1 MKTGKTLPD
10 LEAELKRQC
19 GMKRDFLAP
28 ARLLNVKSNGH
39 TELAWTGSEQPY
51 PLNAN
56 AHSQIA
62 QYVGIPQG
70 FYEFLRTRAETL
82 RVPIPLPP
90 TVPILGEAVDPNQL
104 RLAEDTALFDI
115 VVNRMLHSKSEEKRL
130 IRTLD
135 GTARALLSSS
145 FSTDLDN
152 YDVYAASVQAIL
164 ASGLCQEDVV
174 SSEITDTRLYLKVV
188 SPRLKG
194 DVAVGDAVQAGF
206 ILTNSEV
213 GAGSLSIRQFVL
225 RLVCQNGA
233 IVEDTVRLRHVGKKL
248 EADNNGVVFRSDTRE
263 AEARLRLLTMRD
275 HIQATLDEHRFA
287 KLLQSMQGA
296 AEMKIEGKVEAVV
309 EVTARKF
316 GLHEG
321 EKEDV
326 FRNLVQGAS
335 LTLWGLSNA
344 VTLAAQ
350 SAPSFDRSIELETI
364 GGRFLTLPAGEVKEI
379 IRAA

>member
-1 MKTGKTLPD
+1 MKTGKPLPD

-28 ARLLNVKSNGH
+28 ARLLNVRSNGH
-39 TELAWTGSEQPY
+39 TDLMWQGSEQPY
-51 PLNAN
+51 PLNTN

-62 QYVGIPQG
+62 QYVGIPQS
-70 FYEFLRTRAETL
+70 FYEFLRARATSL
-82 RVPIPLPP
+82 RVPVSLPP
-90 TVPILGEAVDPNQL
+90 TAPMLGETVDPSQL
-104 RLAEDTALFDI
+104 RLAEDTPLFDV
-115 VVNRMLHSKSEEKRL
+115 VVNRLLHGKEGDTRL

-135 GTARALLSSS
+135 GNARALLSSS

-152 YDVYAASVQAIL
+152 WDVYAASVQAIL
-164 ASGLCQEDVV
+164 ASGLCQEDVA

-233 IVEDTVRLRHVGKKL
+233 VVEDTYRARHVGRKL
-248 EADNNGVVFRSDTRE
+248 EADSAGVVFRSDTRE
-263 AEARLRLLTMRD
+263 AEAKLRLLTMRD

-287 KLLQSMQGA
+287 RLLQSMQGR
-296 AEMKIEGKVEAVV
+296 G
-309 EVTARKF
+309 
-316 GLHEG
+316 GN
-321 EKEDV
+321 ED
-326 FRNLVQGAS
+326 RG
-335 LTLWGLSNA
+335 
-344 VTLAAQ
+344 
-350 SAPSFDRSIELETI
+350 
-364 GGRFLTLPAGEVKEI
+364 
-379 IRAA
+379 

>member
-28 ARLLNVKSNGH
+28 ARLLHVRSNGH
-39 TELAWTGSEQPY
+39 TDLAWQGSEQPY

-56 AHSQIA
+56 AHTQVA

-70 FYEFLRTRAETL
+70 FYEFLRARADTL
-82 RVPIPLPP
+82 RVPVSLPP
-90 TVPILGEAVDPNQL
+90 TAPVPQELENPNQL
-104 RLAEDTALFDI
+104 RLCEDTPLFD
-115 VVNRMLHSKSEEKRL
+115 VMVNRLLHGKEGDTRL

-194 DVAVGDAVQAGF
+194 DVAVGDTVQAGF

-225 RLVCQNGA
+225 RLVCSNGA
-233 IVEDTVRLRHVGKKL
+233 VVEDTYRARHVGKKL
-248 EADNNGVVFRSDTRE
+248 EADSAGVVFRSDTRE
-263 AEARLRLLTMRD
+263 AEAKLRLLTMRD

-287 KLLQSMQGA
+287 RLLQSIKGA
-296 AEMKIEGKVEAVV
+296 AEVKIEGKAEAVV

-326 FRNLVQGAS
+326 FRNLVQSGS

-344 VTLAAQ
+344 VTLAAH
-350 SAPSFDRSIELETI
+350 SAPSYDRSVEMETI
-364 GGRFLTLPAGEVKEI
+364 GGRFLTLPASDVKEI
-379 IRAA
+379 VRAA

>member
-19 GMKRDFLAP
+19 GRKRDFLAP
-28 ARLLNVKSNGH
+28 ARLLHVRSNGH
-39 TELAWTGSEQPY
+39 TDLAWSQEHAY
-51 PLNAN
+51 AVNDN
-56 AHSQIA
+56 AHGQIA
-62 QYVGIPQG
+62 QYVGIPQS
-70 FYEFLRTRAETL
+70 FYEFLRARAETL
-82 RVPIPLPP
+82 RVPVSLPP
-90 TVPILGEAVDPNQL
+90 TAPIPGDLEDPNQL
-104 RLAEDTALFDI
+104 RLAEETLLFDV
-115 VVNRMLHSKSEEKRL
+115 VVNRLLHGRGGDTRL

-164 ASGLCQEDVV
+164 ANGLCQEDVV

-194 DVAVGDAVQAGF
+194 DVAVGDSVQAGF

-233 IVEDTVRLRHVGKKL
+233 VVEDTYRARHVGRKL
-248 EADNNGVVFRSDTRE
+248 EADSSGVVFRSDTRE

-287 KLLQSMQGA
+287 RLLQSMRGA
-296 AEMKIEGKVEAVV
+296 AETKIEGKAEAVV

-326 FRNLVQGAS
+326 YRNLIQGGP

-344 VTLAAQ
+344 VTLTAQ
-350 SAPSFDRSIELETI
+350 SAATYDRATELETI
-364 GGRFLTLPAGEVKEI
+364 GGRFLTLPASDVKEI
-379 IRAA
+379 VRVA

>member
-28 ARLLNVKSNGH
+28 ARLLHVRSNGH
-39 TELAWTGSEQPY
+39 TDLAWQGSERPY

-56 AHSQIA
+56 AHTQIA

-70 FYEFLRTRAETL
+70 FYEFLRARANTL
-82 RVPIPLPP
+82 RVPVSLPP
-90 TVPILGEAVDPNQL
+90 VAPVPGEAEDPSQL
-104 RLAEDTALFDI
+104 RLAEETPLFD
-115 VVNRMLHSKSEEKRL
+115 VLVNRLLHGKEGDTRL

-174 SSEITDTRLYLKVV
+174 SSEITDARLYLKVV

-194 DVAVGDAVQAGF
+194 DVAVGDSVQAGF
-206 ILTNSEV
+206 LLTNSEV

-225 RLVCQNGA
+225 RLICQNGA
-233 IVEDTVRLRHVGKKL
+233 VVEDTYRARHVGKKL
-248 EADNNGVVFRSDTRE
+248 EADSAGVVFRSDTRE
-263 AEARLRLLTMRD
+263 AEAKLRLLTMRD

-287 KLLQSMQGA
+287 RLLQSMKGA
-296 AEMKIEGKVEAVV
+296 AETKIEGKAEAVV

-326 FRNLVQGAS
+326 FRNLVQGGA

-350 SAPSFDRSIELETI
+350 SATSYDRSVELETI
-364 GGRFLTLPAGEVKEI
+364 GGRFLTLPAGDVKEI
-379 IRAA
+379 VRAV